1 MFFEYSCFLYGF
13 IVDNWQQIADD
24 IHIRVKHSNLQTKA
38 ETMKFE
44 TKKEAKNHLIAFMN
58 EKAARKFS
66 RLSNEA
72 QNEHVKNAYEYSRLI
87 GDLSYVEA
95 YAEQLEFSL

>member
-1 MFFEYSCFLYGF
+1 
-13 IVDNWQQIADD
+13 
-24 IHIRVKHSNLQTKA
+24 
-38 ETMKFE
+38 MKFE
-44 TKKEAKNHLIAFMN
+44 TKKDAKNHLVAFMN

-87 GDLSYVEA
+87 GDISYMEA